1 MKDILKE
8 KNDLIA
14 EQQVLLDQCLTAFE
28 LLEFPLTPQTI
39 VFVET
44 LRDALREFCSQE

>member
-8 KNDLIA
+8 KNDVIN
-14 EQQVLLDQCLTAFE
+14 EQRVLLDQCLSAFE
-28 LLEFPLTPQTI
+28 LLELPITPQTI

-44 LRDALREFCSQE
+44 LRIALRQHCKQ

>member
-8 KNDLIA
+8 KNDLVEA
-14 EQQVLLDQCLTAFE
+14 QRELLGQCLTAFE
-28 LLEFPLTPQTI
+28 LLELPITPQTI

-44 LRDALREFCSQE
+44 LRIALRQHCKQ

>member
-8 KNDLIA
+8 KNDLVEA
-14 EQQVLLDQCLTAFE
+14 QRELLNQCLTAFE
-28 LLEFPLTPQTI
+28 LLELPITPQTI

-44 LRDALREFCSQE
+44 LRIALRQHLKQ